1 MKKFAKYLALLL
13 AMLMAFSLM
22 AACGGDKTE
31 EEKPADDQQQGEDK
45 PADEGEKDT
54 SGGVQSKNKPN
65 NAVVIATANE
75 PPTMAPHQHNA
86 VAGGYMNILTHN
98 YMFKTNIDTLAPEP
112 GLIESWEN
120 ISDTEWILNVRE
132 GVKFHDGSDLDADDI
147 IASMQYAKDHSTYTS
162 TFTQF
167 YKSVEKVDDMTVKVT
182 TNEAYAKTLYDLAS
196 HAILPSELI
205 AKGDDAIA
213 ATPIGTGPYKFVKW
227 NLGDSIEFERFDE
240 YWEGQPAIEKLTYRI
255 IPEGSSRTIALEAGE
270 IDFIVEVDNNDM
282 KRIEETEGLAVV
294 NKTGTSF
301 NFLVLNNE
309 RHPFDNKDFRH
320 FMNCA
325 VDKDALVMVALN
337 GYGTGNYT
345 QTPVVFEGAA
355 TVVPDKYD
363 KELAQKHL
371 DASGVDPTTVSFSCI
386 CSDDVKRRCGEVIQ
400 AQLAEFGVTMELESM
415 DLATYLDVAGT
426 GDFDTCIGGYTTNL
440 MLNLIEG
447 KFTEKQIGGSN
458 WSRTVDPKID
468 EMYYDAV
475 GTLDDAER
483 NAKLTELANYI
494 NEVCPQVPT
503 YGQNVT
509 RAYNDDL
516 VGINVS
522 ATNTLYWGAVSWA
535 D

>member
-1 MKKFAKYLALLL
+1 MKKLAKLFSLLL
-13 AMLMAFSLM
+13 VFAMAFSLL
-22 AACGGDKTE
+22 AACGGGEEATTEENKTE
-31 EEKPADDQQQGEDK
+31 TNTNTENKTESK
-45 PADEGEKDT
+45 DEGVA
-54 SGGVQSKNKPN
+54 SQNKAN
-65 NAVVIATANE
+65 NTVVIATANE

-98 YMFKTNIDTLAPEP
+98 GMFQTNLETLAPEP

-120 ISDTEWILNVRE
+120 VSDTEWILNVRE
-132 GVKFHDGSDLDADDI
+132 GVKFHDGSDLDAEDI
-147 IASMQYAKDHSTYTS
+147 VASMQYAKDHSTYTS

-167 YKSVEKVDDMTVKVT
+167 YKSVEKVDDMTVKVV

-196 HAILPSELI
+196 HYILPSELI
-205 AKGDDAIA
+205 AKGDEEIA
-213 ATPIGTGPYKFVKW
+213 ANPIGTGPYKFVKW
-227 NLGDSIEFERFDE
+227 NLGDSVEFEAFDE
-240 YWEGQPAIEKLTYRI
+240 YWEGAPAIKNLKYRI
-255 IPEGSSRTIALEAGE
+255 IPEGSSRTIGLEAGE
-270 IDFIVEVDNNDM
+270 VDLIVEVDNNDM
-282 KRIEETEGLAVV
+282 ARLEETPGIATI
-294 NKTGTSF
+294 NITGTSF

-309 RHPFDNKDFRH
+309 RAPFDNKDFRH

-325 VDKDALVMVALN
+325 VDKDALVAVALN

-363 KELAQKHL
+363 KELAKKHL
-371 DASGVDPTTVSFSCI
+371 EASGIDPKTVSFSCI

-400 AQLAEFGVTMELESM
+400 ASLAEYGITMNLESM

-468 EMYYDAV
+468 EMYYEAV
-475 GTLDDAER
+475 GILDDAER

-503 YGQNVT
+503 YGANVT

-516 VGINVS
+516 QGVAVS
-522 ATNTLYWGAVSWA
+522 ATGTLYWNAVSWN
-535 D
+535 

>member
-31 EEKPADDQQQGEDK
+31 DEQPADDQQQGEDK

-120 ISDTEWILNVRE
+120 ISDTEWVLHVRE
-132 GVKFHDGSDLDADDI
+132 GVKFHDGSDLDAEDI
-147 IASMQYAKDHSTYTS
+147 LASMQYAKDHSTYTS

-205 AKGDDAIA
+205 AQGDDAIA

-240 YWEGQPAIEKLTYRI
+240 YWEGTPAIEKLTYRI

-371 DASGVDPTTVSFSCI
+371 DASGIDPTTISFSCI

-426 GDFDTCIGGYTTNL
+426 GEFDTCIGGYTTNL

-503 YGQNVT
+503 YGANVT